1 MSHQERKESPLR
13 GRQTAWKK
21 TREDQGQHVT
31 FEEKRAQHEQGEG
44 DGQKGI
50 TPVVIVDYGP
60 DKSQNKDQPLQKGSK
75 GKMKGGG
82 KGKRSRPAWK
92 ASKFGRPKG
101 SHRKGVGKASKGSKA
116 GPPRDESLPPQRVV
130 MST

>member
-1 MSHQERKESPLR
+1 
-13 GRQTAWKK
+13 
-21 TREDQGQHVT
+21 VT

-50 TPVVIVDYGP
+50 TPVVIVDDGP

-116 GPPRDESLPPQRVV
+116 GPPGDESLPPQRVV